1 MIISQALAQ
10 TETAAPV
17 ALTSVPADAPPLP
30 GAPSAGEALMWNIGL
45 VLVLVAMFYVMLIMP
60 QQRRF
65 KEHSQMLAALKKGD
79 EVITGGGL
87 LGTIDK
93 LVNDREV
100 VVDLGN
106 GMKVTALRSSIQTKI
121 QPNLKS

>member
-1 MIISQALAQ
+1 MFISEALAQ
-10 TETAAPV
+10 TESSAPV
-17 ALTSVPADAPPLP
+17 VATTSPPPVDVPMP
-30 GAPSAGEALMWNIGL
+30 GAPSAGEALAWNIGL

-87 LGTIDK
+87 IGTIDK

-106 GMKVTALRSSIQTKI
+106 GVKVTALRSSIQAKV
-121 QPNLKS
+121 